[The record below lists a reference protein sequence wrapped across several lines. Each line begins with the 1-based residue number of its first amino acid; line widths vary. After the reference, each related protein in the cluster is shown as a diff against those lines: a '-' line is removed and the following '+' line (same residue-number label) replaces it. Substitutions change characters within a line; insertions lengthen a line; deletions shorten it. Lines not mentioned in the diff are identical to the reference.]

1 MSVVHPSS
9 LILHPSSLLMTT
21 KLAAA
26 PETPV
31 EREPKPGPLDRL
43 FRAFTYRDFR
53 LLWFGAFT
61 SSSGTWL
68 QETALSWLILQLV
81 AAANQELFL
90 GLNSFLATA
99 PILLFSLI
107 GGVVADRVDRR
118 RILLTSQYLQL
129 SFAFVLAALAAFDV
143 ISIWP
148 ILLLSF
154 LTGCAQAFGGPAYQA
169 LVPMLVER
177 RDLSNAIALN
187 SIQFNLARAVGP
199 AIGGTVLAA
208 YGAALCFGLNG
219 LSFVAVIIA
228 LSALGIRHIPRT
240 ATGKLRNE
248 LRGELRGGLA
258 FVGHQEALR
267 SLTLLAFASA
277 FSATQLIVFLPVFA
291 KNIFHMGVGG
301 YSSLL
306 STSGAGAVVGALLV
320 AWLGDLAHKGR
331 TALLMQMLLGAVIVV
346 FALSP
351 LVWLAYPLVFLG
363 GVFMMAVFALI
374 SSLVQ
379 LLVSDEMRGRVM
391 SIYMVAFRGA
401 MPLGGLIAG
410 FLAKRFSLAQ
420 VLAVEGALLSLIA
433 AGYLLSHS
441 KVKEH

>member
-1 MSVVHPSS
+1 MK
-9 LILHPSSLLMTT
+9 T
-21 KLAAA
+21 KFAAT
-26 PETPV
+26 PEPAV
-31 EREPKPGPLDRL
+31 ETEPKRGPLGRL

-68 QETALSWLILQLV
+68 QEMALNWLILQLT
-81 AAANQELFL
+81 NQALFL
-90 GLNSFLATA
+90 GLNTFLATA

-118 RILLTSQYLQL
+118 RILLTSQWLQL
-129 SFAFVLAALAAFDV
+129 TYAFILAALVYFGLTAV
-143 ISIWP
+143 WP

-177 RDLSNAIALN
+177 RDLANAIALN
-187 SIQFNLARAVGP
+187 SIQFNLARVVGP
-199 AIGGTVLAA
+199 AVGGLALAA
-208 YGAALCFGLNG
+208 FGAAVCFGLNG

-228 LSALGIRHIPRT
+228 LSSLSVQHIPRA
-240 ATGKLRNE
+240 ATGKLHRE
-248 LRGELRGGLA
+248 LGGELNSGLA
-258 FVGHQEALR
+258 FVGRQEALL
-267 SLTLLAFASA
+267 SLTLLAFTTA
-277 FSATQLIVFLPVFA
+277 FCATQLITFLPVFA
-291 KNIFHMGVGG
+291 KDIFHTGVEG

-306 STSGAGAVVGALLV
+306 STSGAGAVTGALLI
-320 AWLGDLAHKGR
+320 AWLGDLQHKGR
-331 TALLMQMLLGAVIVV
+331 AALLMQLMLGLVLVA
-346 FALSP
+346 FALSANA
-351 LVWLAYPLVFLG
+351 WLAYPLVFLG

-401 MPLGGLIAG
+401 MPLGSLITG
-410 FLAKRFSLAQ
+410 FLAKRFSLAYI
-420 VLAVEGALLSLIA
+420 LAVEGVLLSAIA
-433 AGYLLSHS
+433 FSYLVSQS